1 MTSSQSSNP
10 LTASS
15 SASTHKASATDPSS
29 INKISDV
36 FQWKRSEDK
45 YEIEYYNLEQSPS
58 GKLVQ
63 IEHALT
69 AVGSGQ
75 TSLGI
80 KGNVAAPGFY
90 FKLVRA
96 RVYRLCDLMGELV
109 FLVFSVKYWF
119 RFRQCSLPGL
129 LPCTA
134 VLIMIGSELLF

>member
-1 MTSSQSSNP
+1 M
-10 LTASS
+10 L
-15 SASTHKASATDPSS
+15 
-29 INKISDV
+29 
-36 FQWKRSEDK
+36 R
-45 YEIEYYNLEQSPS
+45 SPS

-90 FKLVRA
+90 LKLVRA

-119 RFRQCSLPGL
+119 RFRYHD
-129 LPCTA
+129 
-134 VLIMIGSELLF
+134 GSIDRF

>member
-1 MTSSQSSNP
+1 M
-10 LTASS
+10 L
-15 SASTHKASATDPSS
+15 
-29 INKISDV
+29 
-36 FQWKRSEDK
+36 R
-45 YEIEYYNLEQSPS
+45 SPS

-90 FKLVRA
+90 LKLVRA

-109 FLVFSVKYWF
+109 FLVFSVKYWCF
-119 RFRQCSLPGL
+119 LSSIGFLVFYSQKY
-129 LPCTA
+129 T
-134 VLIMIGSELLF
+134 LIDDHC

>member
-1 MTSSQSSNP
+1 M
-10 LTASS
+10 L
-15 SASTHKASATDPSS
+15 
-29 INKISDV
+29 
-36 FQWKRSEDK
+36 R
-45 YEIEYYNLEQSPS
+45 SPS

-90 FKLVRA
+90 LKLVRA

-119 RFRQCSLPGL
+119 RFRYHDWSIDRFLVLCIIEFKFGL
-129 LPCTA
+129 ILGGFGLWA
-134 VLIMIGSELLF
+134 VFIAGVVAVYGGADNDWF